1 MAYQYS
7 AITTISKV
15 GGAELSETDK
25 YMSLV
30 VIGKRLYDDTSLDLE
45 QLRQTVKFSTTHII
59 LDADFKV
66 SVVHP
71 VLWTPLLPKVPYIII
86 QSPADKST
94 EVWDRCAWFI
104 HTTGHSD
111 DGLRHCAVRIY
122 DISDPSKTKTY
133 PPSLILYNGKT
144 ENVGDYGFQRDVV
157 NDRAFE
163 MGKLREESRREYM
176 QALGL
181 TLEDAENNIEAL
193 EAAKAALPGGTVRC
207 R

>member
-1 MAYQYS
+1 M
-7 AITTISKV
+7 SKV

-111 DGLRHCAVRIY
+111 DRLRHCAVRIY
-122 DISDPSKTKTY
+122 DISDPSKT
-133 PPSLILYNGKT
+133 
-144 ENVGDYGFQRDVV
+144 QRDVV